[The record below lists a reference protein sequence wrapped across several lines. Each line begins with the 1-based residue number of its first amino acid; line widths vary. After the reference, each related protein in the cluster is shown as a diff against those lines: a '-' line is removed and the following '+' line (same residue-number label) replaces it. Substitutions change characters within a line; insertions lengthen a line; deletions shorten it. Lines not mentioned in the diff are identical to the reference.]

1 MGVPPELGAYQLCV
15 FFLMGYL
22 TAREDPENFPPNEL
36 PRIFQQYERVFKDAL
51 DALNLSH
58 EALRARPEFNFDP
71 GDPASLESGI
81 AVLRVVNALQQ
92 KGYQRIALLGAE
104 ETTGAD
110 VVCYKDDQKICCEVK
125 AITKQSEGRK
135 GFYLENQVYEKVRE
149 NAVKARTQLKA
160 TAVKLNC
167 QRTTFA
173 VVMNWSPHDKILG
186 DNDLRNI
193 VDKLDRDLS
202 LGERDGL
209 PLGLGEIDDVLFVM
223 PTVTLISRR
232 GDARA

>member
-1 MGVPPELGAYQLCV
+1 
-15 FFLMGYL
+15 
-22 TAREDPENFPPNEL
+22 
-36 PRIFQQYERVFKDAL
+36 
-51 DALNLSH
+51 
-58 EALRARPEFNFDP
+58 
-71 GDPASLESGI
+71 
-81 AVLRVVNALQQ
+81 LQQ
-92 KGYQRIALLGAE
+92 KEYQRIALLDAE

-110 VVCYKDDQKICCEVK
+110 IGCYKDGQKICCEVK

-135 GFYLENQVYEKVRE
+135 GFYLEDQVYEKVRE

-167 QRTTFA
+167 QRTIFA

-186 DNDLRNI
+186 DNDFRNI

-209 PLGLGEIDDVLFVM
+209 PLGLGEIDHMLFVM
-223 PTVTLISRR
+223 PTSILISRR
-232 GDARA
+232 DEGRA